1 MALIISSSQNSP
13 DVLKQDKVETS
24 LKGKVNQEHGGT
36 IPQEVVIIDSGGP
49 KPDSLF
55 NTCTSLNTSKEM
67 AHQKEHQLQ
76 SDWETKPI

>member
-1 MALIISSSQNSP
+1 MQRLGILGGGKDDDVYNSMALIISSSQNSP

-24 LKGKVNQEHGGT
+24 LKGKVNQEPGGM

-55 NTCTSLNTSKEM
+55 LYKF
-67 AHQKEHQLQ
+67 EHQ
-76 SDWETKPI
+76 